1 MPRTIDENGPIS
13 AYDPTVSECRTLLSM
28 RTAWFSERKNK
39 SFYMRNQTS
48 YLKLEDNGGMA

>member
-28 RTAWFSERKNK
+28 RTA
-39 SFYMRNQTS
+39 
-48 YLKLEDNGGMA
+48 